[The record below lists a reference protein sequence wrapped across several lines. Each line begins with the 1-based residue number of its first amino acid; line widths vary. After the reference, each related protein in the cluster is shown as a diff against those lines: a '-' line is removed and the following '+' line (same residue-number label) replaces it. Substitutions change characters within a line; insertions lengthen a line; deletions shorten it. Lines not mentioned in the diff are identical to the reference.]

1 MQQTAHF
8 FLSYKYSTRDTI
20 LAIEPKAPRTD
31 KKVSRERLLGTGIKI
46 TEFPLDNPVLLC
58 YCMNTLIQQYRRRE
72 M

>member
-1 MQQTAHF
+1 M
-8 FLSYKYSTRDTI
+8 

-31 KKVSRERLLGTGIKI
+31 KKVSRERMFGTGIKI

-58 YCMNTLIQQYRRRE
+58 YCMNTLIQKHRRCE

>member
-1 MQQTAHF
+1 M
-8 FLSYKYSTRDTI
+8 

-31 KKVSRERLLGTGIKI
+31 KKVPRERMPGTGIKI

-58 YCMNTLIQQYRRRE
+58 YCMNTLIQQYRRHE